1 MNYILGTLA
10 VVVVILFLYA
20 KSLYNDNKQL
30 EENNK
35 LIITAYESSIETLE
49 NKAKFEKEIL
59 IKKEPVIKAS
69 EKVKSKIKKG
79 ELLKTILVMILLSL
93 LFSGC
98 SQKVVIQ
105 KELICYELQDV
116 IISDDVQIRVYK
128 DDLSLFEARNEELKS
143 VIEFYKNQN
152 RLYKLE
158 CEKWQEDSLEC
169 FYILCQIK

>member
-10 VVVVILFLYA
+10 VTVVILFLYA

-69 EKVKSKIKKG
+69 EKVKI
-79 ELLKTILVMILLSL
+79 EN
-93 LFSGC
+93 
-98 SQKVVIQ
+98 QKRGAIENNSNNDFVIT
-105 KELICYELQDV
+105 
-116 IISDDVQIRVYK
+116 S
-128 DDLSLFEARNEELKS
+128 F
-143 VIEFYKNQN
+143 
-152 RLYKLE
+152 
-158 CEKWQEDSLEC
+158 
-169 FYILCQIK
+169 